1 MQGPSR
7 SEFGVHWALDPATT
21 FLNHGSFGAC
31 PTAVLDEQSRLRAL
45 LESDP
50 VDFYLNRGAALWRE
64 SITALSGFLGAD
76 PAGMTFQ
83 TNASSGVNTV
93 LRSLVLRPG
102 DEIIVSDHVY
112 QACRNAVEYACAR
125 LGASVVQ
132 VPIPFRPESAE
143 QIVDLFLKAVTD
155 RSRLALI
162 DTVTS
167 PTALRMPFETLT
179 RSLQDR
185 GVDVLVDAAH
195 GPGLLPL
202 DLGTLGA
209 AYVTGNCHK
218 WLCTPKGSAFL
229 HIRADRRHLIEP
241 LTISHGYSAPDGADE
256 KFRLEFDWQ
265 GTQDPTPW
273 LCIPKAIEHVGG
285 MMAGGWPD
293 VMARNHALALK
304 VHEVLCGTL
313 GPDALAPAAMTT
325 AMVAARLPDGAPA
338 DPEAA
343 FRPDPLRQA
352 LYDRYRIQAVVGPW
366 PAHGARY
373 LRLSVA
379 LYNSEDEYRY
389 LASALRSLLQAG

>member
-1 MQGPSR
+1 MDRPPR
-7 SEFGVHWALDPATT
+7 SEFGIHWALDPGTT

-31 PTAVLDEQSRLRAL
+31 PTAVLEEQSRLRAL

-50 VDFYLNRGAALWRE
+50 VDFYLSRGPALWQE
-64 SITALSGFLGAD
+64 SIKTLSDFVGAD

-93 LRSLVLRPG
+93 LRSLALRPG

-112 QACRNAVEYACAR
+112 RACRNAVDYACAR
-125 LGASVVQ
+125 SGASVVQ
-132 VPIPFRPESAE
+132 VAIPFRPESAE

-167 PTALRMPFETLT
+167 PTALRMPFERLT

-202 DLGTLGA
+202 DLGALGA

-229 HIRADRRHLIEP
+229 HIRADRRHLIKP
-241 LTISHGYSAPDGADE
+241 LTISHGHSAPIGADE

-273 LCIPKAIEHVGG
+273 LCIPKAIEQVGG

-313 GPDALAPAAMTT
+313 GADALAPAAMTT
-325 AMVAARLPDGAPA
+325 AMVAARLPDGATVN
-338 DPEAA
+338 PEAA

-373 LRLSVA
+373 LRVSAA

-389 LASALRSLLQAG
+389 LASALRSLL